1 MTSAAWAI
9 ETSHLTRRF
18 GDFDAV
24 LDLSLAVAPGEIFG
38 LVGPN
43 GAGKTTLM
51 RMLTGLL
58 PPTSGQGRVAGCDIA
73 HDRALVKQHIGYMAQ
88 LFCLYPELTVRENL
102 EFFGGLYGLD
112 PRALGERQA
121 WALSTAG
128 LTGHEDQITALL
140 PLGWKQRL
148 SLAAA
153 VMHEPEILVLDEPT
167 SGVDPVSRR
176 SFWDLLEELADR
188 GKTILISTHH
198 IEEAEY
204 CDRIALM
211 NRARLIALGAP
222 RDLKHALAGRTLQI
236 DVTGLERADD
246 VLERTAGVE
255 NVAMFGRRLHVTV
268 SDPAAARRDLPVLLE
283 RAGAAVHGIIPVEP
297 TLEDAVMLLIRR
309 AGGAVAG

>member
-1 MTSAAWAI
+1 
-9 ETSHLTRRF
+9 
-18 GDFDAV
+18 
-24 LDLSLAVAPGEIFG
+24 
-38 LVGPN
+38 
-43 GAGKTTLM
+43 M

-58 PPTSGQGRVAGCDIA
+58 APTSGCAHVAGFDIT
-73 HDRALVKQHIGYMAQ
+73 HERALVKQHIGYMAQ

-102 EFFGGLYGLD
+102 EFFGGLYGLE
-112 PRALGERQA
+112 PRALAERQA

-128 LTGHEDQITALL
+128 LEGHEDQVTSEL

-176 SFWDLLEELADR
+176 SFWDLVETLAER

-222 RDLKHALAGRTLQI
+222 RELKHELTGRVLELE
-236 DVTGLERADD
+236 VTGLERAVD
-246 VLERTAGVE
+246 VLERVAGVQ
-255 NVAMFGRRLHVTV
+255 NVAMFGRRLHVAV
-268 SDPAAARRDLPVLLE
+268 LDPASALREFPGLLQ
-283 RAGAAVHGIIPVEP
+283 RAGVALNAMTVVEP